1 METNKIEQDELFNHE
16 FLLKL
21 RTKKLHLICPAKF
34 KDSYCTEYLVGHLG
48 MSVYDVEKYCNAVN
62 QAKDPGCLYPMHT
75 VTLFPIA
82 EGLDLNKCMESV
94 WKAQMDYFK
103 CPEILVVFDKLDKL
117 SSIKLKENFTGLFK
131 KYENINIK
139 VNMHFK

>member
-1 METNKIEQDELFNHE
+1 METNKIKLDELFDHE
-16 FLLKL
+16 LLLKL

-48 MSVYDVEKYCNAVN
+48 MSVYDVEKFCNAVN

-75 VTLFPIA
+75 VTLFPVA

-103 CPEILVVFDKLDKL
+103 CPEILVVFDKHDKL
-117 SSIKLKENFTGLFK
+117 DNKSIEKEFEEWFHKHNDLKLSVSKLFK
-131 KYENINIK
+131 
-139 VNMHFK
+139 

>member
-75 VTLFPIA
+75 VTLFPVA

-94 WKAQMDYFK
+94 LKAQTDYFK
-103 CPEILVVFDKLDKL
+103 CPDVLIVFDKQEYLDNEALKKQFDKL
-117 SSIKLKENFTGLFK
+117 FSEYEGSSG
-131 KYENINIK
+131 KYYMYFE
-139 VNMHFK
+139 